1 LAFKHVICKKINK
14 KSTNRLNKQLDI
26 IFWYDKQKWK
36 KKKHKQMKKRVLVLR
51 LLVIF

>member
-1 LAFKHVICKKINK
+1 MAFKHAICKKINK

-36 KKKHKQMKKRVLVLR
+36 KKHKQMKKWVLVLR